1 MVGKGDF
8 QVICRICNK
17 PLKLGIDTAA
27 DEEGKALHE
36 TCYVKQI
43 TDAPRNPPAGLD
55 ARAKVCVSFQAHLRE
70 RNCRDRRL
78 CLESI
83 VPSCHPRN

>member
-1 MVGKGDF
+1 MVGNGDF

-43 TDAPRNPPAGLD
+43 TDAARNPRAEFD
-55 ARAKVCVSFQAHLRE
+55 ARAKVRFSFRRILARE
-70 RNCRDRRL
+70 RRL
-78 CLESI
+78 
-83 VPSCHPRN
+83 

>member
-27 DEEGKALHE
+27 DEGKRS
-36 TCYVKQI
+36 TN
-43 TDAPRNPPAGLD
+43 TP
-55 ARAKVCVSFQAHLRE
+55 VSGDLSVLR
-70 RNCRDRRL
+70 
-78 CLESI
+78 
-83 VPSCHPRN
+83 

>member
-1 MVGKGDF
+1 MVGNGDF
-8 QVICRICNK
+8 QVTCRICNK

-43 TDAPRNPPAGLD
+43 TDALRNPPAGLD
-55 ARAKVCVSFQAHLRE
+55 ARAKVRFSFRRIFA
-70 RNCRDRRL
+70 RDRRL
-78 CLESI
+78 
-83 VPSCHPRN
+83 

>member
-8 QVICRICNK
+8 QVICRNCNK

-36 TCYVKQI
+36 TCYVKQV

-55 ARAKVCVSFQAHLRE
+55 VRAKVRFSFRGIFARE
-70 RNCRDRRL
+70 RRL
-78 CLESI
+78 
-83 VPSCHPRN
+83 

>member
-1 MVGKGDF
+1 MVGNGDF

-36 TCYVKQI
+36 TCYVKQV

-55 ARAKVCVSFQAHLRE
+55 ARAKVRFSRRICTRE
-70 RNCRDRRL
+70 ERL
-78 CLESI
+78 
-83 VPSCHPRN
+83 